1 MTKPDLIH
9 LTPWPIADRHRKLEL
24 RATLRRHAE
33 NRKIHIAG
41 YMLDISDKIQHSP
54 AMRPMPEIQRDRAVQ
69 LLRDRGVARMR
80 ELAAAGVTA
89 TTVTRM
95 KKAGEMIQLGRGLYQ
110 LPDAPASA
118 HHDLAVVA
126 KAVPTGV
133 ICLVSALA
141 FHELTDV
148 IPARVWTAIGPKD
161 RKPNLEYPALQI
173 VRFSDE
179 HLAHGIK
186 RHKID
191 GVAVSITTPTRTIV
205 DLFRYRQAQGRRFKA
220 SPGLN
225 IALEGLRE
233 GLRQRKST
241 PAEIARSAE
250 QAGVWSVVRP
260 YLEAMTA
267 NA

>member
-1 MTKPDLIH
+1 
-9 LTPWPIADRHRKLEL
+9 
-24 RATLRRHAE
+24 
-33 NRKIHIAG
+33 
-41 YMLDISDKIQHSP
+41 
-54 AMRPMPEIQRDRAVQ
+54 
-69 LLRDRGVARMR
+69 MR
-80 ELAAAGVTA
+80 ELAAAGITA

-95 KKAGEMIQLGRGLYQ
+95 KKAGEIIQLSRGLYQ
-110 LPDAPASA
+110 LPDAPAGA
-118 HHDLAVVA
+118 HHDLAVIA

-148 IPARVWTAIGPKD
+148 IPARVWIAIGPKD

-173 VRFSDE
+173 VRFSDV
-179 HLAHGIK
+179 HLGHDIE
-186 RHKID
+186 RHTID
-191 GVAVSITTPTRTIV
+191 GVAVSITTPARTIV

-233 GLRQRKST
+233 GLRQRKAT

-250 QAGVWSVVRP
+250 QAGVWRAVRP

>member
-1 MTKPDLIH
+1 MVLFV
-9 LTPWPIADRHRKLEL
+9 
-24 RATLRRHAE
+24 
-33 NRKIHIAG
+33 G
-41 YMLDISDKIQHSP
+41 YSIDITDKKDHPP
-54 AMRPMPEIQRDRAVQ
+54 AMRPLPEIQRDRVVQ
-69 LLRDRGVARMR
+69 LLRGRGVVRMK
-80 ELAAAGVTA
+80 ELAAAGITA

-95 KKAGEMIQLGRGLYQ
+95 KKAGEIIQLSRGLYQ

-118 HHDLAVVA
+118 HHDLAVVT
-126 KAVPTGV
+126 KAVPAGV

-148 IPARVWTAIGPKD
+148 IPSRVWVAVGPKD
-161 RKPNLEYPALQI
+161 RKPNLAYPALQV

-179 HLAHGIK
+179 HRAHGIE
-186 RHKID
+186 RHTID
-191 GVAVSITTPTRTIV
+191 GVAVSITTPARTIV

-233 GLRQRKST
+233 ALRQRKAT
-241 PAEIARSAE
+241 PAEIARRAE
-250 QAGVWSVVRP
+250 QAGAWSAIRP
-260 YLEAMTA
+260 YLEAMMA